1 MPAAPWDSGRLL
13 PDGHP
18 PSPRRP
24 QQGRAGVRPMTDAEH
39 AAHVA
44 HVTALLA
51 DAQAAG
57 QATHVLHTMDRGHE
71 VWSHPRRLVHDS
83 LVQALYAAAAGVP
96 CEHRAILA
104 GGLPGAG
111 KTTVLGQHADV
122 DPSRYL
128 AINPDLIKEELAS
141 RGLLPQIDGLTPME
155 AARLAHEEASH
166 IAKRLAHRAQADG
179 KNMIWDVTM
188 SKPQTCTARIAAL
201 VAAGYGRVDAIFV
214 DVPVGVSLLRA
225 DARYRA
231 GHEAY
236 RAGSGVGGRF
246 VPPELILAQADPA
259 WGSVN
264 RATFEVVKDRF
275 TAWARYD
282 NSADGRAARLVA
294 DSTARIERRG
304 RRTSRDRA
312 RGRASASEPGRS
324 SARQPGR
331 ARASALGRRS
341 DKERGR

>member
-1 MPAAPWDSGRLL
+1 
-13 PDGHP
+13 
-18 PSPRRP
+18 
-24 QQGRAGVRPMTDAEH
+24 MTDAEH

-44 HVTALLA
+44 QVNALLA

-57 QATHVLHTMDRGHE
+57 QVTHVLHTMDRGHE
-71 VWSHPRRLVHDS
+71 VWSYERRLVHDS
-83 LVQALYAAAAGVP
+83 LLQAMYAQAAGVP

-111 KTTVLGQHADV
+111 KTTVLSRHADV
-122 DPSRYL
+122 DLSQYL
-128 AINPDLIKEELAS
+128 AINPDLIKEELAR

-179 KNMIWDVTM
+179 TNMIWDVTM
-188 SKPQTCTARIAAL
+188 SRPQTCAGRIAAL
-201 VAAGYGRVDAIFV
+201 TAAGYARVDGIFV
-214 DVPVGVSLLRA
+214 DVPVRVSLLRA
-225 DARYRA
+225 DARHRQ
-231 GHEAY
+231 GHDSY

-246 VPPELILAQADPA
+246 VPQELILAQANPQ

-264 RATFEVVKDRF
+264 RATFELVKDRF

-282 NSADGRAARLVA
+282 NSVNGRAARLVA
-294 DSTARIERRG
+294 DSTTRLERRG
-304 RRTSRDRA
+304 RRTSRA
-312 RGRASASEPGRS
+312 RELGRASAREPGR
-324 SARQPGR
+324 RT
-331 ARASALGRRS
+331 